1 MQKRRNVCRG
11 HYFNRDDESSREYYI
26 INCIAMID
34 EDKGNYYVCI
44 LREKMMMKEG
54 GIRINLMLLIYSV
67 E

>member
-1 MQKRRNVCRG
+1 
-11 HYFNRDDESSREYYI
+11 
-26 INCIAMID
+26 MID